1 MEHCLNAYF
10 IWNKNIV
17 SGNIMF
23 FIPVQS
29 ENNQEE
35 EWQTP
40 WNIKLIWLTKLP
52 DYAVLRRLNHVTI
65 KQYWSN
71 EDIHWM
77 LNIWLDVL
85 RLQRDTLMRYA
96 EERLFA
102 TLNPGPV
109 QKCVRNIAFTTQ
121 ESQSKWR
128 ATLNHPTSRP
138 HWLINQAFD
147 S

>member
-40 WNIKLIWLTKLP
+40 WNIKLIWLTKLR
-52 DYAVLRRLNHVTI
+52 DYAVLRRLNHVI
-65 KQYWSN
+65 SYKQAIST
-71 EDIHWM
+71 DQMKMSI
-77 LNIWLDVL
+77 
-85 RLQRDTLMRYA
+85 
-96 EERLFA
+96 
-102 TLNPGPV
+102 
-109 QKCVRNIAFTTQ
+109 
-121 ESQSKWR
+121 ES
-128 ATLNHPTSRP
+128 
-138 HWLINQAFD
+138 
-147 S
+147 

>member
-1 MEHCLNAYF
+1 MNAYF

-40 WNIKLIWLTKLP
+40 WNIKLIWLTKLR
-52 DYAVLRRLNHVTI
+52 DYAILRRMNHVTI
-65 KQYWSN
+65 KLYWSN
-71 EDIHWM
+71 ENVHWI
-77 LNIWLDVL
+77 LNIWLDVF
-85 RLQRDTLMRYA
+85 RMRRDAPMRRA

-102 TLNPGPV
+102 TLV
-109 QKCVRNIAFTTQ
+109 QFRSVLGI
-121 ESQSKWR
+121 
-128 ATLNHPTSRP
+128 
-138 HWLINQAFD
+138 
-147 S
+147 